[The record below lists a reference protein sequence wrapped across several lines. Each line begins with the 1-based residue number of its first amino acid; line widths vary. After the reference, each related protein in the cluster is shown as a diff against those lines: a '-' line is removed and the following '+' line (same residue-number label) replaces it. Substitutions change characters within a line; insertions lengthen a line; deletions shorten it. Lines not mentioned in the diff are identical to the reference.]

1 MKEAIFTRA
10 HTVGFICSK
19 VINKLSN
26 LIRQNKHG
34 YSKNYRTQEKEHHV
48 EK

>member
-1 MKEAIFTRA
+1 MKEARLTRA

-19 VINKLSN
+19 VIYKFSN

-34 YSKNYRTQEKEHHV
+34 YSKNYRTQEKGHHV